1 MSALD
6 LIQGEADVDDE
17 EGDES
22 FDEETGEV
30 IRKSNGANGVN
41 RAIDDSSEE
50 DEDDEDEDAVRAVGQ
65 TALLTKSSWDH
76 LLMLDAYVGERGFH
90 CRR

>member
-1 MSALD
+1 M
-6 LIQGEADVDDE
+6 IQGEADVDDE

-30 IRKSNGANGVN
+30 IRKANGVNGVN

-50 DEDDEDEDAVRAVGQ
+50 DDDDEDEDAVRAVGQ
-65 TALLTKSSWDH
+65 PSHITLPVRDH
-76 LLMLDAYVGERGFH
+76 LLMLDACE
-90 CRR
+90 CR

>member
-30 IRKSNGANGVN
+30 IRKTNGVNGVN

-50 DEDDEDEDAVRAVGQ
+50 DEDDDDEEAEKAVGQ
-65 TALLTKSSWDH
+65 PTLPTKSSSGY
-76 LLMLDAYVGERGFH
+76 LLMLGACG
-90 CRR
+90 CR

>member
-30 IRKSNGANGVN
+30 RPKTNGLNGSNVHL
-41 RAIDDSSEE
+41 DDSSEE
-50 DEDDEDEDAVRAVGQ
+50 DEDDEDEEAVREVCDS
-65 TALLTKSSWDH
+65 L
-76 LLMLDAYVGERGFH
+76 H
-90 CRR
+90 CIYL

>member
-1 MSALD
+1 MSAKD

-22 FDEETGEV
+22 FDEETGEA
-30 IRKSNGANGVN
+30 IRKSNGVKGVN
-41 RAIDDSSEE
+41 RPVDDSSEE

-65 TALLTKSSWDH
+65 PTLPD
-76 LLMLDAYVGERGFH
+76 YI
-90 CRR
+90 

>member
-30 IRKSNGANGVN
+30 IRKTNGVNGVN

-50 DEDDEDEDAVRAVGQ
+50 DEDDDDEEAEKAVGQ
-65 TALLTKSSWDH
+65 PTLPTKSSWGY
-76 LLMLDAYVGERGFH
+76 LLMLGACG
-90 CRR
+90 CR

>member
-30 IRKSNGANGVN
+30 IRKANGVN
-41 RAIDDSSEE
+41 GAKRAIDDSSEE
-50 DEDDEDEDAVRAVGQ
+50 DTDDEDEDAVRAVG
-65 TALLTKSSWDH
+65 TPTLPTKSGWNH
-76 LLMLDAYVGERGFH
+76 LLMLDAYG
-90 CRR
+90 CR

>member
-6 LIQGEADVDDE
+6 LIRGEADVDDE

-30 IRKSNGANGVN
+30 IRKSNGVNGVN
-41 RAIDDSSEE
+41 RTIDDSSEE

-65 TALLTKSSWDH
+65 PTPPTKSGWGD
-76 LLMLDAYVGERGFH
+76 LLILDAY
-90 CRR
+90 

>member
-22 FDEETGEV
+22 FDEETGEI
-30 IRKSNGANGVN
+30 IRKANGVNGAN

-50 DEDDEDEDAVRAVGQ
+50 DEDDEDEDAVRAVRTPTLPSISG
-65 TALLTKSSWDH
+65 WDH
-76 LLMLDAYVGERGFH
+76 LLMLDAYG
-90 CRR
+90 CR

>member
-6 LIQGEADVDDE
+6 LIRGEADVDDE

-30 IRKSNGANGVN
+30 IRKSNGVNGVN
-41 RAIDDSSEE
+41 RTVDDSSEE

-65 TALLTKSSWDH
+65 PTPPTKCGWDDLLT
-76 LLMLDAYVGERGFH
+76 LDAY
-90 CRR
+90 